1 MRYNNKYNKYN
12 REDPHGK
19 GNPYDRNKKYCIT
32 GFPDYPSVNSLYEH
46 FRVMKIISRWGPPG
60 VPPAPLLNHFDLQ
73 IQKFHSQKPEHMRKV
88 HTIRQMLKKFDRTS
102 TTVIKKTIEKRKTI
116 ANQNIH
122 QSYSE
127 ESETKKGK
135 IGFFSF
141 LLAIIISLT
150 SLVILVDTF
159 KVQLSSIIPNIDFY
173 LVSLRDTLKDIFLFF
188 TDLFK

>member
-1 MRYNNKYNKYN
+1 MIISCEKC
-12 REDPHGK
+12 
-19 GNPYDRNKKYCIT
+19 NKKFELADNMIPST
-32 GFPDYPSVNSLYEH
+32 GRLLQCGSCSYQWHYIPES
-46 FRVMKIISRWGPPG
+46 KIELVDEVKDNVKTSDQ
-60 VPPAPLLNHFDLQ
+60 VKKTL
-73 IQKFHSQKPEHMRKV
+73 QKP
-88 HTIRQMLKKFDRTS
+88 
-102 TTVIKKTIEKRKTI
+102 IKKRIGKQKAFT
-116 ANQNIH
+116 NQNIH

-173 LVSLRDTLKDIFLFF
+173 LLSLRDTLKDIFLFF
-188 TDLFK
+188 TDLLK